1 MSINLTDELLAK
13 TKKGKIAS
21 AKQVFL
27 EGDQENLQQIGD
39 KTHQLEDAIKDI
51 TVTGGAS
58 TANAVSYNN
67 KTSGMTAVTAQGAID
82 ELAAKNKTQ
91 DTIIEAKADKSEVA
105 TELDKKFDKE
115 SILQESGDAEDK
127 VMSQKAV
134 SDKLSDLSQKI
145 DNADADVRGFF
156 KIENVFLL
164 TTNKWNNSP
173 SYKSIFYP
181 VNSPKAKVKVVTKDS
196 VCIIAFL
203 KSNSHN
209 DNADADYSTGTSRII
224 VDKNTELETI
234 IPTDAK
240 YIYIS
245 VESNGTSFYPA
256 HVFINDIDILS
267 SFIEK
272 LANIK
277 RTIIVGNDEDCDYIS
292 ITKAINEAYLA
303 NVRNI
308 IVKAGT
314 YDIISEYKEEYGETF
329 FENYSEKNT
338 NKGIVLKNGINIL
351 FSGNSKVVCKYTGGN
366 EKVMSIFSPFNS
378 GEEGFVVDG
387 LNIESKNVRYC
398 FHDERFQSEDSYFNT
413 YRNCKFKQDN
423 TQSNQTFRACIG
435 GGLGKNGHV
444 VVDSCEFESV
454 GLTEPRGI
462 CTYHNT
468 TADSGRSFVLIKNCY
483 FHGFGSTYIHYA
495 GTSPDITTM
504 VVSGCSFEKSLPLPV
519 KAEGSYTVENVEL
532 IEFNNSIVGKECLSK
547 EEYTKD
553 KDAMLAEISKKQD
566 KLNQVSTE
574 YVTDEDNF
582 VAIKKDDGTDVV
594 TVDDDSVTI
603 SGNLVVDGKNVLT
616 EVSDKQDKLIAGD
629 NITINNNGEIS
640 ALAKHIKEKNV
651 DAESVGED
659 EQIFSNDDET
669 EIYAKIGKYGIKA
682 KNYFDINGNPV
693 KTDFT
698 YFEKEKISPI
708 SSIPSVVY
716 EADSKSPSTNYIV
729 NAVTYPNGVIIA
741 ARANAKIVKI
751 DLDGTESTLL
761 TLTGDKTDWRCLF
774 MDSNLNVFASPHA
787 SLGSLNM
794 TDRGLYKLTYGENSF
809 KKVIS
814 LYDISSDDIYET
826 QENDDTIWT
835 MCEDADGYLY
845 AGVYC
850 HTIRYAARIYRS
862 TDKGDTW
869 TDYYNFNQI
878 LPTGH
883 HVHCITYNPYNNSL
897 YAIIGEINT
906 IIKSIDHGTT
916 WINLNVE
923 CEGDKGT
930 AMIATPTGMVIG
942 SDGAYELTMSK
953 LLADDKTIV
962 TCGRVWANTCFGT
975 RRSDVTGWI
984 YAFGK
989 IDSSVNSLMYMP
1001 PLEAITDSSILES
1014 WKNGTYSSMES
1025 KPQFL
1030 SQWQSYHDKLKGIY
1044 PEDCVRPQHFA
1055 ILVSRDDGN
1064 TWEVAYREK
1073 VSSTKANGIW
1083 CVGTFRNGECVCG
1096 RFIDSLP
1103 KKPLIIS
1110 EGKHCYNENGIIN
1123 ELFNKIK

>member
-1 MSINLTDELLAK
+1 MPINITDELHAA
-13 TKKGKIAS
+13 TTKGKIAS
-21 AKQVFL
+21 AKEVYL
-27 EGDQENLQQIGD
+27 TGDTENLQQIGE
-39 KTHQLEDAIKDI
+39 KTHQLEDSIKNI
-51 TVTGGAS
+51 AVTGGAS
-58 TANAVSYNN
+58 TAAAVTFDNA
-67 KTSGMTAVTAQGAID
+67 TSGMTAVNAQGAIE
-82 ELAAKNKTQ
+82 ELNSK
-91 DTIIEAKADKSEVA
+91 I
-105 TELDKKFDKE
+105 KE
-115 SILQESGDAEDK
+115 TDAE
-127 VMSQKAV
+127 
-134 SDKLSDLSQKI
+134 
-145 DNADADVRGFF
+145 VRGSFN
-156 KIENVFLL
+156 IENTFLS
-164 TTNKWNNSP
+164 TTNKWYNGT
-173 SYKSIFYP
+173 SYKSVFYS
-181 VNSPKAKVKVVTKDS
+181 VNSPKAKVKIVSKDNA
-196 VCIIAFL
+196 CIIAFL

-209 DNADADYSTGTSRII
+209 TNTDADYSTGASRIA
-224 VDKNTELETI
+224 VLKNREVETI
-234 IPTDAK
+234 IPTDTK
-240 YIYIS
+240 YIYMS
-245 VESNGTSFYPA
+245 VESDGNSYYPA
-256 HVFINDIDILS
+256 HVFINGIDILS
-267 SFIEK
+267 TFIEK
-272 LANIK
+272 LTNIK
-277 RTIIVGNDEDCDYIS
+277 RTIVVGNDADCDYAS
-292 ITKAINEAYLA
+292 ITKAVNEAYRE
-303 NVRNI
+303 NVCNI
-308 IVKAGT
+308 VVKAGT
-314 YDIISEYKEEYGETF
+314 YDIISEYQKEYGEAF
-329 FENYSEKNT
+329 FESYSEKDT
-338 NKGIVLKNGINIL
+338 NKGIVLKNSINIL

-378 GEEGFVVDG
+378 GEGGFTLDG

-398 FHDERFQSEDSYFNT
+398 FHDERFHSEDSYFNT
-413 YRNCKFKQDN
+413 YRNCRFKQDN

-495 GTSPDITTM
+495 GTSSDITTM

-532 IEFNNSIVGKECLSK
+532 IEFNNSIVGKEYLPK
-547 EEYTKD
+547 EEYAKD
-553 KDAMLAEISKKQD
+553 KDAMLAKISKKQD
-566 KLNQVSTE
+566 ILNQVSTE
-574 YVTDEDNF
+574 YVTEEDNF
-582 VAIKKDDGTDVV
+582 IAIKKDDGIDVV
-594 TVDDDSVTI
+594 TVDGDGVTV
-603 SGNLVVDGKNVLT
+603 SGNLVVDGKKVLT
-616 EVSDKQDKLIAGD
+616 DVSDKQDKLIAGD
-629 NITINNNGEIS
+629 NITINDNGEIS
-640 ALAKHIKEKNV
+640 ALSENIEKKNIY
-651 DAESVGED
+651 AESIEED

-669 EIYAKIGKYGIKA
+669 EVYAKIGKYGIKA
-682 KNYFDINGNPV
+682 KSYFDINGNPI
-693 KTDFT
+693 KTDLNNT

-708 SSIPSVVY
+708 SMISSVVY
-716 EADSKSPSTNYIV
+716 EGDSKSSSSNYIV
-729 NAVTYPNGVIIA
+729 NAVIYPNGIIIA
-741 ARANAKIVKI
+741 ARANATIVKI

-761 TLTGDKTDWRCLF
+761 TLTGEKTDWRGLF
-774 MDSNLNVFASPHA
+774 MDSSLNVYASPHA

-794 TDRGLYKLTYGENSF
+794 TDRGLYKLSYGESSF

-814 LYDISSDDIYET
+814 LYDTSSSDAYET

-850 HTIRYAARIYRS
+850 HTKRYAARIYRS
-862 TDKGDTW
+862 TNKGDTW
-869 TDYYNFNQI
+869 VDYYDFNQI

-906 IIKSIDHGTT
+906 IIKSTDHGTT
-916 WINLNVE
+916 WTDLNVR
-923 CEGDKGT
+923 CEGDKGA
-930 AMIATPTGMVIG
+930 AMIATPTGMIIG

-953 LLADDKTIV
+953 LLADDKTVV

-1014 WKNGTYSSMES
+1014 WKNGTYSSMEA
-1025 KPQFL
+1025 KPQML
-1030 SQWQSYHDKLKGIY
+1030 SQWQSYHEKVKGIY

-1073 VSSTKANGIW
+1073 VSPTKANGIW

-1103 KKPLIIS
+1103 QKPLIIS
-1110 EGKHCYNENGIIN
+1110 DGKHCYNENGIIN
-1123 ELFNKIK
+1123 ELFNKVK

>member
-1 MSINLTDELLAK
+1 MST
-13 TKKGKIAS
+13 TKLNIGKIPISKGEYHEGTTYQRLNQVTMLGSTYQSKIDDNTS
-21 AKQVFL
+21 APAQMGADGAV
-27 EGDQENLQQIGD
+27 ENINTD
-39 KTHQLEDAIKDI
+39 KWLC
-51 TVTGGAS
+51 V
-58 TANAVSYNN
+58 AVGNVSAARKVVYNN
-67 KTSGMTAVTAQGAID
+67 ETSGLEAGNVQKAID
-82 ELAAKNKTQ
+82 ELAN
-91 DTIIEAKADKSEVA
+91 
-105 TELDKKFDKE
+105 KKFDKE
-115 SILQESGDAEDK
+115 SIVQESGEAEDK

-134 SDKLSDLSQKI
+134 SDKLSDLSKKI
-145 DNADADVRGFF
+145 DNTDADVRGFF
-156 KIENVFLL
+156 NIENVFLL
-164 TTNKWNNSP
+164 TTNKWRNSP
-173 SYKSIFYP
+173 SYKSTFYP
-181 VNSPKAKVKVVTKDS
+181 INSPKAKVKVVAKDNN
-196 VCIIAFL
+196 CIIAFL

-209 DNADADYSTGTSRII
+209 TDTDADYSTGTSRIV

-234 IPTDAK
+234 IPADAE

-245 VESNGTSFYPA
+245 VESKGISFYPA
-256 HVFINDIDILS
+256 HVFVNDIDILS

-277 RTIIVGNDEDCDYIS
+277 RTIIVGKDEDYDYTS
-292 ITKAINEAYLA
+292 ITKAINEAYLI

-308 IVKAGT
+308 VVKAGI
-314 YDIISEYKEEYGETF
+314 YDIISEYQEEYGETF
-329 FENYSEKNT
+329 FKNYSEKNT

-351 FSGNSKVVCKYTGGN
+351 FSGNSKVICKYTGGN
-366 EKVMSIFSPFNS
+366 EKVTSRFSPFNS
-378 GEEGFVVDG
+378 GEGGFTVDG
-387 LNIESKNVRYC
+387 LNIESANVRYC
-398 FHDERFQSEDSYFNT
+398 FHDERLQSEDSYFNT
-413 YRNCKFKQDN
+413 YRNCRFKQDN

-468 TADSGRSFVLIKNCY
+468 TADSGRSFVFVKNCY

-495 GTSPDITTM
+495 GTSSDITTM
-504 VVSGCSFEKSLPLPV
+504 FVSGCSFEKSLPLPV

-532 IEFNNSIVGKECLSK
+532 IEFNNSIVGKEYLPK
-547 EEYTKD
+547 EEYAKD
-553 KDAMLAEISKKQD
+553 KDEMLAEISKKQD
-566 KLNQVSTE
+566 MLNQVSTE
-574 YVTDEDNF
+574 YVTEDDNF

-594 TVDDDSVTI
+594 TVCDEGVTV
-603 SGNLVVDGKNVLT
+603 SGNLVVDGKNVLN
-616 EVSDKQDKLIAGD
+616 EVSDKQGKLIEGD
-629 NITINNNGEIS
+629 NITIDNNGKIS
-640 ALAKHIKEKNV
+640 ALSKNIEEKTV
-651 DAESVGED
+651 DAESIGED
-659 EQIFSNDDET
+659 EQIFSNNDET
-669 EIYAKIGKYGIKA
+669 EEYVKIGKYGIKA
-682 KNYFDINGNPV
+682 KDYFDINGNPI
-693 KTDFT
+693 KTYSNDT

-708 SSIPSVVY
+708 SLIPSVVY
-716 EADSKSPSTNYIV
+716 EGDSKSSSINYIV
-729 NAVTYPNGVIIA
+729 NAVMYPNGVIIA
-741 ARANAKIVKI
+741 ARANATIVKI
-751 DLDGTESTLL
+751 NLDGTESTLL
-761 TLTGDKTDWRCLF
+761 TLTGEKTDWRGLF
-774 MDSNLNVFASPHA
+774 MDSSLNVYASPHA

-794 TDRGLYKLTYGENSF
+794 TDRGLYKLSYGESSF

-814 LYDISSDDIYET
+814 LYNTSSSDAYET

-850 HTIRYAARIYRS
+850 HSKRYAARIYRS
-862 TDKGDTW
+862 TDKGETW
-869 TDYYNFNQI
+869 IDYYDFKQI

-906 IIKSIDHGTT
+906 IIKSTDHGTT
-916 WINLNVE
+916 WTNLNAR

-953 LLADDKTIV
+953 LLADDKTVV

-1001 PLEAITDSSILES
+1001 PLEAITDSSILEN

-1025 KPQFL
+1025 KPPML
-1030 SQWQSYHDKLKGIY
+1030 PQWQSYHDKVKSIY
-1044 PEDCVRPQHFA
+1044 PEDCIRPQHFA
-1055 ILVSRDDGN
+1055 ILVSKDDGN
-1064 TWEVAYREK
+1064 TWEVAYRER
-1073 VSSTKANGIW
+1073 VLSTAANGIW

-1096 RFIDSLP
+1096 RFVNRQP
-1103 KKPLIIS
+1103 QKPLIVS
-1110 EGKHCYNENGIIN
+1110 DGKHCYNENGIMN

>member
-1 MSINLTDELLAK
+1 MAYENLKAA
-13 TKKGKIAS
+13 I
-21 AKQVFL
+21 KQVIKQN
-27 EGDQENLQQIGD
+27 GNQE
-39 KTHQLEDAIKDI
+39 I
-51 TVTGGAS
+51 TGPIMQNTLLSMVD
-58 TANAVSYNN
+58 NIPEV
-67 KTSGMTAVTAQGAID
+67 VQ
-82 ELAAKNKTQ
+82 ELG
-91 DTIIEAKADKSEVA
+91 KAEN
-105 TELDKKFDKE
+105 
-115 SILQESGDAEDK
+115 K
-127 VMSQKAV
+127 VMSQKV
-134 SDKLSDLSQKI
+134 MSDKLSDLSKKI
-145 DNADADVRGFF
+145 DNIDADVRGFF
-156 KIENVFLL
+156 NIEKVLLL
-164 TTNKWNNSP
+164 TTNKWSVSS

-181 VNSPKAKVKVVTKDS
+181 VNSPKAKVKVVAKNNY
-196 VCIIAFL
+196 CIIAFL
-203 KSNSHN
+203 KSNSY
-209 DNADADYSTGTSRII
+209 NANTDADYSTGTSRI
-224 VDKNTELETI
+224 VVTPNTEVETI

-245 VESNGTSFYPA
+245 VESEGTSFYPA
-256 HVFINDIDILS
+256 HVFVNGIDILS

-277 RTIIVGNDEDCDYIS
+277 RTIVVGNDEDCDYTS
-292 ITKAINEAYLA
+292 ITKAVNEAYRE
-303 NVRNI
+303 NVCNI
-308 IVKAGT
+308 VVKAGT
-314 YDIISEYKEEYGETF
+314 YDIISEYQKEYGEAF
-329 FENYSEKNT
+329 FENYSEKDT
-338 NKGIVLKNGINIL
+338 NKGIVLKNSINIL

-378 GEEGFVVDG
+378 GEGGFTLDG

-398 FHDERFQSEDSYFNT
+398 FHDERFHSEDSYFNT
-413 YRNCKFKQDN
+413 YRNCRFKQDN

-495 GTSPDITTM
+495 GTSSDITTM
-504 VVSGCSFEKSLPLPV
+504 IVSGCSFEKSLPLPV

-532 IEFNNSIVGKECLSK
+532 IEFNNSIVGKEYLPK
-547 EEYTKD
+547 EEYAKD

-566 KLNQVSTE
+566 MNNQVSTE
-574 YVTDEDNF
+574 YVTEEDNF

-594 TVDDDSVTI
+594 NVDDDGVTI
-603 SGNLVVDGKNVLT
+603 LGNLVVNGKNVLN
-616 EVSDKQDKLIAGD
+616 EVSD
-629 NITINNNGEIS
+629 N
-640 ALAKHIKEKNV
+640 
-651 DAESVGED
+651 
-659 EQIFSNDDET
+659 
-669 EIYAKIGKYGIKA
+669 
-682 KNYFDINGNPV
+682 
-693 KTDFT
+693 

-708 SSIPSVVY
+708 SLIPSVVY
-716 EADSKSPSTNYIV
+716 EGDSKSSSINYIV
-729 NAVTYPNGVIIA
+729 NAVIYPNGVIIA
-741 ARANAKIVKI
+741 ARANATIVRI
-751 DLDGTESTLL
+751 NLDGTESTLL
-761 TLTGDKTDWRCLF
+761 TLTGNNTDWRGLF

-794 TDRGLYKLTYGENSF
+794 TDRGLYKLSYGESSF

-814 LYDISSDDIYET
+814 LYDTSSDDTYET

-835 MCEDADGYLY
+835 ICEDADGYLY

-850 HTIRYAARIYRS
+850 HTKRYAARIYRS
-862 TDKGDTW
+862 IDKGDTW
-869 TDYYNFNQI
+869 IDYYDFKQI

-906 IIKSIDHGTT
+906 IIKSTDHGTT
-916 WINLNVE
+916 WTNLNTV

-930 AMIATPTGMVIG
+930 AMIATPTGMIIG

-953 LLADDKTIV
+953 LLADDKTVV

-1014 WKNGTYSSMES
+1014 WKNGTYSSMEA
-1025 KPQFL
+1025 KPPML
-1030 SQWQSYHDKLKGIY
+1030 SQWQSYHEKVKGIY
-1044 PEDCVRPQHFA
+1044 PEDCIRPQHFA
-1055 ILVSRDDGN
+1055 ILVSKDDGN

-1073 VSSTKANGIW
+1073 VPSTKANGIW

-1096 RFIDSLP
+1096 RFINSLP
-1103 KKPLIIS
+1103 QKPLIIS
-1110 EGKHCYNENGIIN
+1110 DGKHCYNENGIIN

>member
-1 MSINLTDELLAK
+1 M
-13 TKKGKIAS
+13 
-21 AKQVFL
+21 
-27 EGDQENLQQIGD
+27 
-39 KTHQLEDAIKDI
+39 
-51 TVTGGAS
+51 
-58 TANAVSYNN
+58 
-67 KTSGMTAVTAQGAID
+67 
-82 ELAAKNKTQ
+82 
-91 DTIIEAKADKSEVA
+91 
-105 TELDKKFDKE
+105 
-115 SILQESGDAEDK
+115 
-127 VMSQKAV
+127 
-134 SDKLSDLSQKI
+134 
-145 DNADADVRGFF
+145 
-156 KIENVFLL
+156 
-164 TTNKWNNSP
+164 
-173 SYKSIFYP
+173 
-181 VNSPKAKVKVVTKDS
+181 
-196 VCIIAFL
+196 

-209 DNADADYSTGTSRII
+209 TGTDADYSTGTSRI
-224 VDKNTELETI
+224 VVTTNTEVETI

-245 VESNGTSFYPA
+245 VENEGISFYPA
-256 HVFINDIDILS
+256 HVFVNGIDILS

-277 RTIIVGNDEDCDYIS
+277 RTIVVGNDEDCDYTS
-292 ITKAINEAYLA
+292 ITKAINEAYLV

-308 IVKAGT
+308 VVKTGI
-314 YDIISEYKEEYGETF
+314 YDIISEYQKEYGEAF

-366 EKVMSIFSPFNS
+366 EKVMSRFSPFNS
-378 GEEGFVVDG
+378 GEGGFTVNG

-398 FHDERFQSEDSYFNT
+398 FHDERMQSEDSYFNT
-413 YRNCKFKQDN
+413 YRNCRFKQDN

-444 VVDSCEFESV
+444 IIDSCEFESL

-495 GTSPDITTM
+495 GTSSDITTM
-504 VVSGCSFEKSLPLPV
+504 VVSGCSFEKTLPLPV
-519 KAEGSYTVENVEL
+519 KAEGSYAVENVEL
-532 IEFNNSIVGKECLSK
+532 IEFNNFIVGKEYQPK
-547 EEYTKD
+547 EEYVKD

-566 KLNQVSTE
+566 RLNQVSTE
-574 YVTDEDNF
+574 YVTEEDDF
-582 VAIKKDDGTDVV
+582 IAIKKNDGTDVV
-594 TVDDDSVTI
+594 TVDDDGVTV
-603 SGNLVVDGKNVLT
+603 SGNLVVDGKKVLT
-616 EVSDKQDKLIAGD
+616 DVSDKQDKLIEGD
-629 NITINNNGEIS
+629 NITIKDNGEIS
-640 ALAKHIKEKNV
+640 ALSKNVEEKTV
-651 DAESVGED
+651 DAETTGED

-669 EIYAKIGKYGIKA
+669 EEYAKIGKYGIKA
-682 KNYFDINGNPV
+682 KGYFDINGNPI
-693 KTDFT
+693 KTDSNDA

-708 SSIPSVVY
+708 SMIPSVVY
-716 EADSKSPSTNYIV
+716 EADSNSPSSNYIV
-729 NAVTYPNGVIIA
+729 NAVTYPNGIIIA
-741 ARANAKIVKI
+741 ARANATIVKI
-751 DLDGTESTLL
+751 NLDGTESTLL
-761 TLTGDKTDWRCLF
+761 TLTGGKTDWRGLF
-774 MDSNLNVFASPHA
+774 MDSNLNVYASPHA
-787 SLGSLNM
+787 SVGSLTM
-794 TDRGLYKLTYGENSF
+794 TDRGLYKLTYGESSF
-809 KKVIS
+809 QKVIS
-814 LYDISSDDIYET
+814 LYDTSSDDTYET

-850 HTIRYAARIYRS
+850 HTKRYAARIYRS
-862 TDKGDTW
+862 IDKGDTW
-869 TDYYNFNQI
+869 IDYYDFKQI

-906 IIKSIDHGTT
+906 IIKSTDHGTT
-916 WINLNVE
+916 WTNLNAI

-930 AMIATPTGMVIG
+930 AMIATPTGMIIG

-953 LLADDKTIV
+953 LLADDKTVV

-989 IDSSVNSLMYMP
+989 IDSSVNLLMYMP

-1014 WKNGTYSSMES
+1014 WKNGTYSSMEA
-1025 KPQFL
+1025 KPQML
-1030 SQWQSYHDKLKGIY
+1030 SQWQSYHDKVKDIY

-1073 VSSTKANGIW
+1073 VSSTAANGIW

-1096 RFIDSLP
+1096 RFINSLP
-1103 KKPLIIS
+1103 QKPLIIS
-1110 EGKHCYNENGIIN
+1110 DGKHCYNENGIIN
-1123 ELFNKIK
+1123 ELFNKVK

>member
-1 MSINLTDELLAK
+1 MGT
-13 TKKGKIAS
+13 TKLNIGKIPISKGEYQEGTAYQRLNQVTMLGSTYQSKIDDNTS
-21 AKQVFL
+21 APAQMGADGAV
-27 EGDQENLQQIGD
+27 ENINTD
-39 KTHQLEDAIKDI
+39 KWLCI
-51 TVTGGAS
+51 
-58 TANAVSYNN
+58 AVGNVSAAKKVVYNN
-67 KTSGMTAVTAQGAID
+67 ETSGLEAGNVQEAID
-82 ELAAKNKTQ
+82 EVG
-91 DTIIEAKADKSEVA
+91 S
-105 TELDKKFDKE
+105 
-115 SILQESGDAEDK
+115 K
-127 VMSQKAV
+127 V
-134 SDKLSDLSQKI
+134 SDLSQKI

-181 VNSPKAKVKVVTKDS
+181 VNSPKAKVKVVTKDN

-224 VDKNTELETI
+224 VDKNIELETT

-277 RTIIVGNDEDCDYIS
+277 RTIIVGNDEDCDYTS

-314 YDIISEYKEEYGETF
+314 YDIISEYKEEYGDTF

-366 EKVMSIFSPFNS
+366 EKVMSRFSPFNS
-378 GEEGFVVDG
+378 GEEGFIVDG

-398 FHDERFQSEDSYFNT
+398 FHDERLQSEDSYFNT

-468 TADSGRSFVLIKNCY
+468 TANSGRSFVLIKNCY

-495 GTSPDITTM
+495 GTSSDITTM

-519 KAEGSYTVENVEL
+519 KAEGSSTVENVEL
-532 IEFNNSIVGKECLSK
+532 IEFNNSIVGKEYLPK

-566 KLNQVSTE
+566 KLNQVYTE
-574 YVTDEDNF
+574 SVTNEDNL
-582 VAIKKDDGTDVV
+582 VAIQKDDGTDVI
-594 TVDDDSVTI
+594 TIDDECVSV
-603 SGNLVVDGKNVLT
+603 SSNLVVKGKEVIT
-616 EVSDKQDKLIAGD
+616 EISKKQDKLIEGD
-629 NITINNNGEIS
+629 NITINNNGEVS

-682 KNYFDINGNPV
+682 KNYFDINGNPI
-693 KTDFT
+693 KTDFNDT

-729 NAVTYPNGVIIA
+729 NAVTYPNGIIIA

-869 TDYYNFNQI
+869 NDYYNFNQI

-1110 EGKHCYNENGIIN
+1110 DGKHCYNENGIIN
-1123 ELFNKIK
+1123 VLFNKIK